1 MNYIDGDGVTDND
14 LNQFEE
20 QESGPVIA
28 ARELVLDLDGFEGPI
43 DVLLVLARGQKVDL
57 TKISILELAEQ
68 YLVFVAEAR
77 RISLE
82 LAADYLVMAAWLA
95 YLKSRLL
102 LPEPQTDEDEPTAPE
117 LAEALKFQ
125 LRRIESMQDAGAR
138 LMARPRVG
146 RDVFNRGAPEGIEII
161 RTPVYELTLF
171 ELLRAYSDN
180 RRKTLSHE
188 DLHIEASQLFNMAE
202 AVERMRGL
210 LGTYT
215 DWSSLMT
222 FLPPAPAGSLL
233 ARSAVAAT
241 FSAALEMTRA
251 GQLEMRQ
258 GSRFGPIHVRSKPQ
272 PAGDADTAGK
282 VTRIQSTES

>member
-1 MNYIDGDGVTDND
+1 LEKVGGDSVTGPELDK
-14 LNQFEE
+14 FEE
-20 QESGPVIA
+20 QEGAPA
-28 ARELVLDLDGFEGPI
+28 ATARELVLDLDGFEGPI

-57 TKISILELAEQ
+57 TKISILDLAEQ

-77 RISLE
+77 RVSLE

-102 LPEPQTDEDEPTAPE
+102 LPEPETDEDEPSAPE

-125 LRRIESMQDAGAR
+125 LRRIESMQDAGAK

-146 RDVFNRGAPEGIEII
+146 RDVFNRGAPEGIEVI

-171 ELLRAYSDN
+171 ELLQAYSDN
-180 RRKTLSHE
+180 RRKTLSRE

-202 AVERMRGL
+202 AAERMRGL
-210 LGTYT
+210 IGKYT
-215 DWSSLMT
+215 DWNSLMT

-241 FSAALEMTRA
+241 FGAALEMTRA
-251 GQLEMRQ
+251 GQIEMRQ
-258 GSRFGPIHVRSKPQ
+258 SSRFGPIHVRAKSSSGGEGGPESN
-272 PAGDADTAGK
+272 
-282 VTRIQSTES
+282 VTRIERPES

>member
-20 QESGPVIA
+20 QESGPVNA

-102 LPEPQTDEDEPTAPE
+102 LPEPETDEDEPTAPE

-171 ELLRAYSDN
+171 ELLRAYSHN

-188 DLHIEASQLFNMAE
+188 DLHIEA
-202 AVERMRGL
+202 
-210 LGTYT
+210 
-215 DWSSLMT
+215 
-222 FLPPAPAGSLL
+222 
-233 ARSAVAAT
+233 
-241 FSAALEMTRA
+241 
-251 GQLEMRQ
+251 
-258 GSRFGPIHVRSKPQ
+258 
-272 PAGDADTAGK
+272 
-282 VTRIQSTES
+282 

>member
-1 MNYIDGDGVTDND
+1 VTVD
-14 LNQFEE
+14 QFEE
-20 QESGPVIA
+20 QNSAPVAA

-43 DVLLVLARGQKVDL
+43 DVLLVLARSQKVDL
-57 TKISILELAEQ
+57 TKISILGLAEQ
-68 YLVFVAEAR
+68 YLAFVAEAR

-102 LPEPQTDEDEPTAPE
+102 LPEPETDEDEPSAAE
-117 LAEALKFQ
+117 LAEVLKFQ
-125 LRRIESMQDAGAR
+125 LRRIESMQQAGAR
-138 LMARPRVG
+138 LMARPRLG

-171 ELLRAYSDN
+171 ELLRAYGDN
-180 RRKTLSHE
+180 RHKTQSHE
-188 DLHIEASQLFNMAE
+188 DLHIEASQLFDMVE

-210 LGTYT
+210 IGKLA
-215 DWSSLMT
+215 DWNSLMS
-222 FLPPAPAGSLL
+222 FLPAAPAGSLL

-241 FSAALEMTRA
+241 FGAALEMTRA

-258 GSRFGPIHVRSKPQ
+258 ASRFGPIHVRPKP
-272 PAGDADTAGK
+272 PKPDMANSADN
-282 VTRIQSTES
+282 VTPIESAER